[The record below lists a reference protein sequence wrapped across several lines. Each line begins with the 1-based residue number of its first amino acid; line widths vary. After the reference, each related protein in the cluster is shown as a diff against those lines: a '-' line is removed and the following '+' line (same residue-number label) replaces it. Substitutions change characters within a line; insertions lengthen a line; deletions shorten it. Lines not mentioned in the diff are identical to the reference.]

1 MLDGILDAIFLNIG
15 TNTVLLTDKDT
26 RWGSRVRTSVK
37 RFAGG
42 MSGI

>member
-1 MLDGILDAIFLNIG
+1 MDAIILNIG

-26 RWGSRVRTSVK
+26 RWGSKFRTPVK